1 MDKIVYEETSVPFM
15 VKLPTSLHTKLK
27 ISAISSRVTM
37 QKMLAEALAVYL
49 KAAEEVAEK
58 DAAEERLLE
67 EK

>member
-1 MDKIVYEETSVPFM
+1 
-15 VKLPTSLHTKLK
+15 
-27 ISAISSRVTM
+27 M